1 MKRVTRDNMI
11 KSSGAPGANASGSGR
26 EGARGRVLVVDDHTA
41 VRESVIDVLRQA
53 GYAVEGLASA
63 VEALP
68 IVERQAFE
76 VVITDLQMPG
86 IDGLEFIRQISRRR
100 LPTQMIMITAHATIA
115 SAVEAMRFGAFDY
128 LEKPFDVNRLEQL
141 VAQAMQRR
149 QLCEP
154 EVNSQCAKPTSDGGL
169 ESMGMVG
176 DSVAMRQLRERIRQ
190 VAPTEETVLIYGE
203 SGTGKELVARA
214 IHALSRR
221 AAGPLVSL
229 NCPALSPQLA
239 ESELFGHRR
248 GAFTGA
254 DTDRTGRFELAAG
267 GAILLDEIT
276 EIDLPLQAKLLR
288 VLQERTFE
296 PVGCSESRSADVRVM
311 ASTNRDL
318 PAEIAAGRFREDLYY
333 RLAVVPLE
341 LPPLRKRGDDVQQ
354 LADYFLERAAVRL
367 NRQRIELADD
377 ARELFAI
384 YHWPGNVRELENLI
398 TRACVL
404 NLGAAISAAE
414 IRPWLQQPED
424 VDASTSA
431 KPTSGGGSLDEM
443 ERAMIVATLERCGGN
458 RSQAAAALGIGV
470 RTLSGKLRAY
480 GFAPRTREFSSA
492 AAPSVR
498 QKLPVAST
506 DSAGGEMRRTA

>member
-1 MKRVTRDNMI
+1 MRRRTDD
-11 KSSGAPGANASGSGR
+11 KSMTAN
-26 EGARGRVLVVDDHTA
+26 GRVLVVDDHAA
-41 VRESVIDVLRQA
+41 VRESVIDVLRQS
-53 GYAVEGLASA
+53 GYVAEGLSSA

-68 IVERQAFE
+68 LLERQSFD

-86 IDGLEFIRQISRRR
+86 IDGLEFIRQISQRR
-100 LPTQMIMITAHATIA
+100 LPTQVIMITAHATIV

-128 LEKPFDVNRLEQL
+128 LEKPFDVNRLERL
-141 VAQAMQRR
+141 VAQALQRQR
-149 QLCEP
+149 LCEP
-154 EVNSQCAKPTSDGGL
+154 DGAKPTSSDCNDDL
-169 ESMGMVG
+169 GMVG
-176 DSVAMRQLRERIRQ
+176 KSVAMRQLRERILQ
-190 VAPTEETVLIYGE
+190 VAPTDETVLICGE

-214 IHALSRR
+214 IHELSRR
-221 AAGPLVSL
+221 AAGPLVNL
-229 NCPALSPQLA
+229 NCPALAPQLA

-254 DTDRTGRFELAAG
+254 DADRTGRFELAFG

-296 PVGCSESRSADVRVM
+296 PVGSSETRTADVRVI

-318 PAEIAAGRFREDLYY
+318 AAEIAAGRFREDLYY

-341 LPPLRKRGDDVQQ
+341 LPPLRARGDDV
-354 LADYFLERAAVRL
+354 LLLTSHFLNRAAQRL
-367 NRQRIELADD
+367 NRKRLELADD
-377 ARELFAI
+377 ACQLLVA

-404 NLGAAISAAE
+404 NVGAEISAAD
-414 IRPWLQQPED
+414 IRPWLQQP
-424 VDASTSA
+424 DAVNDSTPKTTGA
-431 KPTSGGGSLDEM
+431 SLDEM

-458 RSQAAAALGIGV
+458 RGKAAASLGIGV

-480 GFAPRTREFSSA
+480 GFAPRTKEFSA
-492 AAPSVR
+492 TMAPSVR
-498 QKLPVAST
+498 QKLPIASAS
-506 DSAGGEMRRTA
+506 SAVGDLRKTA

>member
-1 MKRVTRDNMI
+1 MKRTERD
-11 KSSGAPGANASGSGR
+11 SSL
-26 EGARGRVLVVDDHTA
+26 GRVLVVDDHAA
-41 VRESVIDVLRQA
+41 VRESVIDILRQA

-68 IVERQAFE
+68 ALEKRPVD

-100 LPTQMIMITAHATIA
+100 LPTQVIMITAHATIA

-128 LEKPFDVNRLEQL
+128 LEKPFDVNQLEER
-141 VAQAMQRR
+141 VAQAMARR
-149 QLCEP
+149 QLSEP
-154 EVNSQCAKPTSDGGL
+154 VASDPRGSHADTL
-169 ESMGMVG
+169 GMVG
-176 DSVAMRQLRERIRQ
+176 DSPAMRVLRERIRQ
-190 VAPTEETVLIYGE
+190 VSPTDETVLICGE

-214 IHALSRR
+214 IHALSLR

-254 DTDRTGRFELAAG
+254 DADRTGRFELAEG

-276 EIDLPLQAKLLR
+276 EIELPLQAKLLR

-296 PVGCSESRSADVRVM
+296 PVGSSETRTADVRVI
-311 ASTNRDL
+311 ASTNRDV
-318 PAEIAAGRFREDLYY
+318 PAEISAGRFRQDLYY

-341 LPPLRKRGDDVQQ
+341 MPPLRKRGDDVRL
-354 LADYFLERAAVRL
+354 LADFFLERAARKL
-367 NRQRIELADD
+367 NRPRAELSADCH
-377 ARELFAI
+377 ELFAA

-404 NLGAAISAAE
+404 NTGEAITADQ
-414 IRPWLQQPED
+414 IRPWLQEPD
-424 VDASTSA
+424 RIAAGATA
-431 KPTSGGGSLDEM
+431 KPQAGGSLEEI
-443 ERAMIVATLERCGGN
+443 ERATIIATLERFGGN
-458 RSQAAAALGIGV
+458 RGQTASALGIGV
-470 RTLSGKLRAY
+470 RTLSGKLRAW
-480 GFAPRTREFSSA
+480 GFAPRTKEFSAAGSVGRQNLPIASA
-492 AAPSVR
+492 E
-498 QKLPVAST
+498 
-506 DSAGGEMRRTA
+506 SAGGAFHGTA

>member
-1 MKRVTRDNMI
+1 MKRRTDD
-11 KSSGAPGANASGSGR
+11 KPTGAN
-26 EGARGRVLVVDDHTA
+26 GRVLVVDDHAA
-41 VRESVIDVLRQA
+41 VRESVIDVLRQS
-53 GYAVEGLASA
+53 GYAAEGLSSA

-68 IVERQAFE
+68 LLERQPFD

-86 IDGLEFIRQISRRR
+86 IDGLEFIREISRRR
-100 LPTQMIMITAHATIA
+100 LPTQVIMITAHATIV
-115 SAVEAMRFGAFDY
+115 SAVEAMRHGAFDY

-141 VAQAMQRR
+141 VAQAFQRR
-149 QLCEP
+149 RLCDP
-154 EVNSQCAKPTSDGGL
+154 EGAKPASRGSVDNL
-169 ESMGMVG
+169 GMVG
-176 DSVAMRQLRERIRQ
+176 NSAAMQQLRERIRQ
-190 VAPTEETVLIYGE
+190 VAPTNETVLICGE

-214 IHALSRR
+214 VHALSRR

-229 NCPALSPQLA
+229 NCPTLSPQLA

-254 DTDRTGRFELAAG
+254 DADRTGRFELASG

-296 PVGCSESRSADVRVM
+296 PVGSSESRTADVRVI

-318 PAEIAAGRFREDLYY
+318 TAEIAAGRFREDLYY

-341 LPPLRKRGDDVQQ
+341 LPPLRARGEDVQL
-354 LADYFLERAAVRL
+354 LAEHFLARAAHRL
-367 NRQRIELADD
+367 NRKPIELASE
-377 ARELFAI
+377 AREALAA

-404 NLGAAISAAE
+404 NVGEEISAADV
-414 IRPWLQQPED
+414 RPWLQQPEAMND
-424 VDASTSA
+424 SMPNAA
-431 KPTSGGGSLDEM
+431 GASLDEM
-443 ERAMIVATLERCGGN
+443 ERAMIVATLERYGGN
-458 RSQAAAALGIGV
+458 RGKAAAALGIGV

-480 GFAPRTREFSSA
+480 GFAPRTKEFSSA
-492 AAPSVR
+492 TAPPDR
-498 QKLPVAST
+498 QRLPVASAA
-506 DSAGGEMRRTA
+506 SAVGELRKTA

>member
-1 MKRVTRDNMI
+1 MTR
-11 KSSGAPGANASGSGR
+11 AGR
-26 EGARGRVLVVDDHTA
+26 DDTLGRVLVVDDHAA
-41 VRESVIDVLRQA
+41 VRESVIDILRQA

-68 IVERQAFE
+68 LVERQAPD
-76 VVITDLQMPG
+76 VLITDLQMPG
-86 IDGLEFIRQISRRR
+86 IDGLEFIRQMSRRR

-141 VAQAMQRR
+141 VARAMERR
-149 QLCEP
+149 RLCGGD
-154 EVNSQCAKPTSDGGL
+154 DGENVVGSAL
-169 ESMGMVG
+169 SRKRPGRDDLGMVG
-176 DSVAMRQLRERIRQ
+176 DSPAMQQLRERIRQ
-190 VAPTEETVLIYGE
+190 VAPTDETVLIYGE

-214 IHALSRR
+214 IHSLSRR

-254 DTDRTGRFELAAG
+254 DADRTGRFELANG

-276 EIDLPLQAKLLR
+276 EIDLPLQSKLLR
-288 VLQERTFE
+288 VLQERTYE
-296 PVGCSESRSADVRVM
+296 LVGSSETRTADVRVM

-318 PAEIAAGRFREDLYY
+318 AAEIAAGRFRQDLYY

-341 LPPLRKRGDDVQQ
+341 LPPLRQRGDDVLQ
-354 LADYFLERAAVRL
+354 LAEHFLERAARRL
-367 NRQRIELADD
+367 SRQRLELAGDCC
-377 ARELFAI
+377 ELLLA

-404 NLGAAISAAE
+404 NGGKAIEAADV
-414 IRPWLQQPED
+414 RPWLQQPEGG
-424 VDASTSA
+424 ASAPFEA
-431 KPTSGGGSLDEM
+431 KMQATGGASLDEM
-443 ERAMIVATLERCGGN
+443 ERATIIATLERCGGN
-458 RSQAAAALGIGV
+458 RGQAAAALGIGV

-480 GFAPRTREFSSA
+480 GFAPRTREFSANSA
-492 AAPSVR
+492 GVR
-498 QKLPVAST
+498 QNLPVG
-506 DSAGGEMRRTA
+506 SAEVAVGGLRRTA

>member
-1 MKRVTRDNMI
+1 MKRADRDN
-11 KSSGAPGANASGSGR
+11 SL
-26 EGARGRVLVVDDHTA
+26 GRVLVVDDHAA
-41 VRESVIDVLRQA
+41 VRESVIDILRQA

-68 IVERQAFE
+68 ALEKRSAD
-76 VVITDLQMPG
+76 VVVTDLQMPG
-86 IDGLEFIRQISRRR
+86 IDGLEFIRQIARRR
-100 LPTQMIMITAHATIA
+100 LPTQVIMITAHATIA

-128 LEKPFDVNRLEQL
+128 LEKPFDVNQLEQL
-141 VAQAMQRR
+141 VARAMARR

-154 EVNSQCAKPTSDGGL
+154 EEGSATSVVSLSGMPDGDNL
-169 ESMGMVG
+169 GMVG
-176 DSVAMRQLRERIRQ
+176 DSPAMRQLRERIRQ
-190 VAPTEETVLIYGE
+190 VAPTDETVLICGE

-254 DTDRTGRFELAAG
+254 DGDRTGRFELASG

-276 EIDLPLQAKLLR
+276 EIELPLQAKLLR

-296 PVGCSESRSADVRVM
+296 PVGSSDTRSADVRVI

-318 PAEIAAGRFREDLYY
+318 PAEIAAGRFRQDLYY

-341 LPPLRKRGDDVQQ
+341 MPPLRNRGNDVQL
-354 LADYFLERAAVRL
+354 LADHFLERAARKL
-367 NRQRIELADD
+367 NRLCAQLSADC
-377 ARELFAI
+377 RELLGA

-404 NLGAAISAAE
+404 NTGEAITADQ
-414 IRPWLQQPED
+414 IRPWLQEPER
-424 VDASTSA
+424 VAVGGSA
-431 KPTSGGGSLDEM
+431 KPQAAAGSLEEI
-443 ERAMIVATLERCGGN
+443 ERATIIATLERFGGN
-458 RSQAAAALGIGV
+458 RGQTAAALGIGV
-470 RTLSGKLRAY
+470 RTLSGKLRMW
-480 GFAPRTREFSSA
+480 GFAPRTKEFSTA
-492 AAPSVR
+492 AADNR
-498 QKLPVAST
+498 QNLPIASAKPAEGAL
-506 DSAGGEMRRTA
+506 SRTA